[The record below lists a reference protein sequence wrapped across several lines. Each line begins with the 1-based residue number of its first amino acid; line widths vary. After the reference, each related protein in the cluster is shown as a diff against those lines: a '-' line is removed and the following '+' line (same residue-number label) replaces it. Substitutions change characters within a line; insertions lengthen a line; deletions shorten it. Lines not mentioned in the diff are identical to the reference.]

1 MTSRMQE
8 VSQKDKKESVMNKE
22 SVLLV
27 QESFRKV
34 APIADAA
41 AKIFYT
47 RLFTIE
53 PPLRALFKGDLS
65 EQGRMLMAAL
75 GMAVN
80 GLSQPETI
88 AKTVRDLGVRHRGY
102 GVKEEHYKIVGE
114 ALIFTLETGL
124 GPAFNDSLRQAW
136 LEAYALLSG
145 LMIEAS
151 KSEA

>member
-1 MTSRMQE
+1 
-8 VSQKDKKESVMNKE
+8 
-22 SVLLV
+22 
-27 QESFRKV
+27 
-34 APIADAA
+34 
-41 AKIFYT
+41 T
-47 RLFTIE
+47 RLFTIA

-124 GPAFNDSLRQAW
+124 GSAFNDSLRQAW